1 MPSKKKGPQASQ
13 TQGQRFQR
21 PWELGDP
28 SWETIPTTRPEYFPW
43 QQSFSWER
51 LEVTLDSLRQG
62 ELWLSGSLR
71 ALAESV
77 NEDCHARDE
86 LVYQTQQLANAL
98 KLQLESLG
106 AEVRAATVASLEQGK
121 ALTHLSDQLEVI
133 MSRLTVLENHAN
145 TADPAAT
152 ATAALRQDISDQL
165 LRMGAVIGC
174 RARMIDVTSQGS
186 TIEERVRAA
195 QEVAFMRSPLSR
207 SVAQSRGSSPAPSLF
222 RGV

>member
-1 MPSKKKGPQASQ
+1 MPPKKKGPQASQ

-28 SWETIPTTRPEYFPW
+28 SWESIPTTRPEYYPW
-43 QQSFSWER
+43 SQSFSMHR

-133 MSRLTVLENHAN
+133 MSRLTVLENQAN
-145 TADPAAT
+145 TADAAT

>member
-28 SWETIPTTRPEYFPW
+28 TWESIPTTRPEYIRWF
-43 QQSFSWER
+43 QSFSWKQ

-133 MSRLTVLENHAN
+133 MSRLTVLENQAN
-145 TADPAAT
+145 TADAAT

>member
-1 MPSKKKGPQASQ
+1 MPSKKKGPEASQ
-13 TQGQRFQR
+13 TQGQRLQR

-28 SWETIPTTRPEYFPW
+28 TWESIPTTRPEYIRWF
-43 QQSFSWER
+43 QSFSWKQ

-133 MSRLTVLENHAN
+133 MSRLTVLENQAN
-145 TADPAAT
+145 TADAAT

>member
-1 MPSKKKGPQASQ
+1 MPSKKNGPQASQ

-28 SWETIPTTRPEYFPW
+28 TWESIPTTRPEYIRWF
-43 QQSFSWER
+43 QSFSWKQ

-133 MSRLTVLENHAN
+133 MSRLTVLENQAN
-145 TADPAAT
+145 TADAAT

-174 RARMIDVTSQGS
+174 RARQSDVTLGGS
-186 TIEERVRAA
+186 TIEERIRAA

-207 SVAQSRGSSPAPSLF
+207 SVAESRGSSPAPSLF

>member
-1 MPSKKKGPQASQ
+1 MPSKKKGPEASQ

-28 SWETIPTTRPEYFPW
+28 TWESIPTTRPEYIRWF
-43 QQSFSWER
+43 QSFSWKQ

-133 MSRLTVLENHAN
+133 MSRLTVLENQAN
-145 TADPAAT
+145 TADAAT